1 MRRTTMTMVSLGAAL
16 ALTACGGDG
25 ESEDTGSGSS
35 SSSASSSAD
44 ASESS
49 GSESPGSDS
58 SGSESSGSGSSS
70 SASPTGSGSS
80 SSAAGGSGGEPED
93 EAGDTP
99 EDVVEEYATALGE
112 KDYATICETIDP
124 ATVDAMLQASG
135 ADSCEDELEASGQQ
149 LESITPEQVDK
160 LEIGEAEVAADGQ
173 TATLTTTFE
182 DNTTEVRLSKSE
194 GLWKITQM

>member
-1 MRRTTMTMVSLGAAL
+1 MRRTTMTVVSLGAAL

-25 ESEDTGSGSS
+25 ETEDTGSGS

-49 GSESPGSDS
+49 GSSGSESSAADS
-58 SGSESSGSGSSS
+58 SGSESSS
-70 SASPTGSGSS
+70 SASPSGSGSS
-80 SSAAGGSGGEPED
+80 SSAAGGSGGELED

-135 ADSCEDELEASGQQ
+135 SDSCEDELEASGQQ